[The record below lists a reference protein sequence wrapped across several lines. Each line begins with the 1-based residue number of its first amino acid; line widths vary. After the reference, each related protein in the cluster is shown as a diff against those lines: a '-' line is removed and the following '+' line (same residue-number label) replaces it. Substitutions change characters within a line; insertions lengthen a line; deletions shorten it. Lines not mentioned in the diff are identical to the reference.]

1 MTGLDKMK
9 SQILDEAKTAAE
21 SKIAEARAQAD
32 EMIRLAEEEAKKQT
46 EGILKKAETD
56 VANYNE
62 RTASSTDLQKRT
74 QILAAKQ
81 EVIAEVLDKAYE
93 KVKTMG
99 TEEYFSMLLKMVEK
113 YALPQDGE
121 ICFSAADLGRL
132 PEGFEAEVSKAAAA
146 AGGSLKLSREGK
158 NIENGFILIYGG
170 IEENCTIAAMF
181 DAKKDELSDI
191 VHRLV
196 FLQA

>member
-99 TEEYFSMLLKMVEK
+99 TEEYFSMLLRN
-113 YALPQDGE
+113 
-121 ICFSAADLGRL
+121 GRK
-132 PEGFEAEVSKAAAA
+132 VCIA
-146 AGGSLKLSREGK
+146 AGRRDL
-158 NIENGFILIYGG
+158 FF
-170 IEENCTIAAMF
+170 CC
-181 DAKKDELSDI
+181 
-191 VHRLV
+191 
-196 FLQA
+196 

>member
-146 AGGSLKLSREGK
+146 GGRKLKTVQGRQK
-158 NIENGFILIYGG
+158 Y
-170 IEENCTIAAMF
+170 
-181 DAKKDELSDI
+181 
-191 VHRLV
+191 
-196 FLQA
+196 

>member
-170 IEENCTIAAMF
+170 IEDNCTIAAMF

>member
-9 SQILDEAKTAAE
+9 SQILDEAKSAAQ

-32 EMIRLAEEEAKKQT
+32 EVIRLAEEEAAKQT
-46 EGILKKAETD
+46 EGILHKAEMD
-56 VANYNE
+56 VASYNE

-93 KVKTMG
+93 KIKAMG

-121 ICFSAADLGRL
+121 ICFSDSDLKRL
-132 PEGFEAEVSKAAAA
+132 PEGFEAEVSKAAVA
-146 AGGSLKLSREGK
+146 AGGSLRLSREGK
-158 NIENGFILIYGG
+158 KIENGFILIYGG

-181 DAKKDELSDI
+181 DAKRDELSDI